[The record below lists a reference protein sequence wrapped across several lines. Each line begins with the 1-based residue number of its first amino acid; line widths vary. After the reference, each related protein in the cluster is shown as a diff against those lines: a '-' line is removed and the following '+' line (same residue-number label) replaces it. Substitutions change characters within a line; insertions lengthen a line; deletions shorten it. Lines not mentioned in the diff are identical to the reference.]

1 MDKENSIKAVIEL
14 INSLGI
20 ENEIREALI
29 SKPENV
35 SERKEKTS
43 NGYQIYYDEAAGK
56 AVGIVYKNMVF
67 LKNTSK
73 KKLHWYDAASY
84 CKTVVV
90 NGITSQLCPA
100 DESWKTEF
108 KRIARGVYKALV
120 EIGAEKLDCLTW
132 ASEYNAKCAWYQRFS
147 DGLIYNF
154 YCKDNYNYVRPV
166 LILD

>member
-29 SKPENV
+29 SKKAT
-35 SERKEKTS
+35 ERKEKTS
-43 NGYQIYYDEAAGK
+43 NGYQIYYDEASGE

-67 LKNTSK
+67 LKNTSE
-73 KKLHWYDAASY
+73 KKLHWYDAAIY
-84 CKTVVV
+84 CKTVVI

-108 KRIARGVYKALV
+108 KRIARGVYKALL